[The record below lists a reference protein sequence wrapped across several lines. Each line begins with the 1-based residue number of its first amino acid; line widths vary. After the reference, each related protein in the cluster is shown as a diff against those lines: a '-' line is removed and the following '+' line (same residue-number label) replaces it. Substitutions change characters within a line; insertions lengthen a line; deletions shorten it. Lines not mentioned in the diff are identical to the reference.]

1 MTARPVNV
9 SFEFFPPKNKES
21 INSLWMNIKR
31 LEPLKPKFISVTYG
45 AGGSTRNN
53 THDLVKE
60 IKKKTSLI
68 PAAHLTCIGT
78 SIREIESI
86 AEDYWKS
93 GIKHIVALRGD
104 ERVEGNK
111 TFTDFKY
118 ATDLIKVL
126 KDKFDFEITVS
137 AYPEMHPDSSSISQE
152 YDVLKKKID
161 LGASKAITQFFF
173 DVNCYFDFIDGAIK
187 RGINIPIIPGILP
200 VTNCKRTMEFAN
212 KMKCKMPKSLLD
224 MFDGLDSDPETR
236 KLVATTIVYDQ
247 CRKLIEG
254 KVSDFHFYTLNR
266 ADLSFAIC
274 HILGIRTLGKI
285 KVNEKI

>member
-1 MTARPVNV
+1 MTQNSINV
-9 SFEFFPPKNKES
+9 SFEFFPPKDENA
-21 INSLWMNIKR
+21 IQSLWSNIKR

-45 AGGSTRNN
+45 AGGSTREN
-53 THDLVKE
+53 THSLVKE
-60 IKKKTSLI
+60 ILKKTSLV

-78 SIREIESI
+78 SKDEIEKI

-104 ERVEGNK
+104 VRKEGETTNNN
-111 TFTDFKY
+111 DFKY

-126 KDKFDFEITVS
+126 KNKFDFEITVS
-137 AYPEMHPDSSSISQE
+137 AYPEMHPDSSSIEQE

-173 DVNCYFDFIDGAIK
+173 DIDCYFDFIDGAVK
-187 RGINIPIIPGILP
+187 RGIQIPIIPGILP
-200 VTNCKRTMEFAN
+200 VTNCKRTLEFAK
-212 KMKCKMPKSLLD
+212 KMKCKMPKTLLD
-224 MFDGLDSDPETR
+224 MFYGLDSDPETR

-247 CRKLIEG
+247 CKKLIEG
-254 KVSDFHFYTLNR
+254 KVKDFHFYTLNR

-274 HILGIRTLGKI
+274 HILGIRTLGK
-285 KVNEKI
+285 NE

>member
-1 MTARPVNV
+1 MTQNSINV
-9 SFEFFPPKNKES
+9 SFEFFPPKDENA
-21 INSLWMNIKR
+21 IQSLWSNIKR

-45 AGGSTRNN
+45 AGGSTREN
-53 THDLVKE
+53 THSLVKE
-60 IKKKTSLI
+60 ILKKTSLV

-78 SIREIESI
+78 SKDEIEKI

-104 ERVEGNK
+104 VRKEGEPTNNN
-111 TFTDFKY
+111 DFKY

-126 KDKFDFEITVS
+126 KNKFDFEITVS
-137 AYPEMHPDSSSISQE
+137 AYPEMHPDSSSIEQE

-173 DVNCYFDFIDGAIK
+173 DVDCYFDFIDGAVK
-187 RGINIPIIPGILP
+187 RGIQIPIIPGILP
-200 VTNCKRTMEFAN
+200 VTNCRRTLEFAK
-212 KMKCKMPKSLLD
+212 KMKCKMPKTLLD
-224 MFDGLDSDPETR
+224 MFYGLDSDPETR

-247 CRKLIEG
+247 CKKLIEG
-254 KVSDFHFYTLNR
+254 KVKDFHFYTLNR

-274 HILGIRTLGKI
+274 HILGIRTLGK
-285 KVNEKI
+285 K